1 MIDVRKLEI
10 LRELDRCGTITATA
24 AAVHLTPSA
33 VSQQLA
39 ALSKEAG
46 TPMLEPDGRR
56 VRLSE
61 AATLLLSHAHQ
72 IFTHLEHAESD
83 LAAFRRGDAG
93 TVRVGSFSSAVKA
106 IAVPLIS
113 DLARHS
119 RLRVEIRE
127 VEPETAIDALLA
139 RTVDV
144 SMTLAVS
151 DLLPGEHDRRIRSEH
166 LLDDVMD
173 VALPFDHPLA
183 GRAEIELADLA
194 EADWILAQPGVPC
207 WYLTRQACERAGFVP
222 RARHYADEFI
232 GVVGLI
238 AAGHGVG
245 LLPRLAQPEF
255 VNEPIV
261 LRPVAGVSPVRRIG
275 AQIRSGTADQPH
287 IAPVLEALRR
297 ISAEVAI
304 GPLECRARADIITTL
319 PPASSAPVSGAAAP
333 PVPVPAG

>member
-39 ALSKEAG
+39 ALSREAG

-93 TVRVGSFSSAVKA
+93 TVRIGTFSSAVKA
-106 IAVPLIS
+106 VAVPLIS
-113 DLARHS
+113 DLATRS

-127 VEPETAIDALLA
+127 VDPEQAMDALLA

-144 SMTLAVS
+144 SMTLASS
-151 DLLPGEHDRRIRSEH
+151 DLLPGQDDQRLRTEH
-166 LLDDVMD
+166 LFDDVLD

-183 GRAEIELADLA
+183 AHEEIELADLA
-194 EADWILAQPGVPC
+194 DADWILAQPGVPC
-207 WYLTRQACERAGFVP
+207 WQLTRDACERAGFVP

-238 AAGHGVG
+238 SAGHGVG
-245 LLPRLAQPEF
+245 LLPRLAQPDF

-261 LRPVAGVSPVRRIG
+261 LRPVAGTSPVRRIG
-275 AQIRSGTADQPH
+275 AQIRAGTADQPH
-287 IAPVLEALRR
+287 IAPVLAALRR
-297 ISAEVAI
+297 ISAEVAD
-304 GPLECRARADIITTL
+304 GPLECRAARLT
-319 PPASSAPVSGAAAP
+319 PALAA
-333 PVPVPAG
+333 G

>member
-39 ALSKEAG
+39 ALSREAG

-93 TVRVGSFSSAVKA
+93 TVRIGTFSSAVKA

-113 DLARHS
+113 DLATQS

-127 VEPETAIDALLA
+127 VDPERAMDALLA

-144 SMTLAVS
+144 SMTLASS
-151 DLLPGEHDRRIRSEH
+151 DLLPGQDDQRLRTEH
-166 LLDDVMD
+166 LFDDVMD
-173 VALPFDHPLA
+173 VALPFDHALA
-183 GRAEIELADLA
+183 DREEIELADLA
-194 EADWILAQPGVPC
+194 DADWILAQPGVPC
-207 WYLTRQACERAGFVP
+207 WQLTKDACERAGFVP

-245 LLPRLAQPEF
+245 LLPRLAQPDF

-261 LRPVAGVSPVRRIG
+261 LRPVAGISPVRRIG
-275 AQIRSGTADQPH
+275 AQIRAGTADQPH
-287 IAPVLEALRR
+287 IAPVLQALRR
-297 ISAEVAI
+297 ISAEVAD
-304 GPLECRARADIITTL
+304 GPLECRARRQVIDVLT
-319 PPASSAPVSGAAAP
+319 PVL
-333 PVPVPAG
+333 AGG

>member
-10 LRELDRCGTITATA
+10 LSELDRCGTITATA

-72 IFTHLEHAESD
+72 IFTHLEYAESD

-93 TVRVGSFSSAVKA
+93 TVRVGTFSSAVKA

-113 DLARHS
+113 DIATRT

-127 VEPETAIDALLA
+127 VEPETAVDALLA

-144 SMTLAVS
+144 SMTLATS
-151 DLLPGEHDRRIRSEH
+151 QLLPGEHDKRVWSEH
-166 LLDDVMD
+166 LLDDVLD

-183 GRAEIELADLA
+183 DREAISLSDLSD
-194 EADWILAQPGVPC
+194 ADWILAHPGVPC
-207 WYLTRQACERAGFVP
+207 WQLTRDACERAGFVP
-222 RARHYADEFI
+222 RARHYADEFT

-245 LLPRLAQPEF
+245 LLPRLAQPGF

-261 LRPVAGVSPVRRIG
+261 LRPVAGQRPVRRIG

-297 ISAEVAI
+297 ISAEVAV
-304 GPLECRARADIITTL
+304 GPLECRGRREVITMVSADTTPVL
-319 PPASSAPVSGAAAP
+319 AS
-333 PVPVPAG
+333 

>member
-1 MIDVRKLEI
+1 MTRKLHFMIDVRKLEI

-93 TVRVGSFSSAVKA
+93 TVRVGTFSSAVKA

-113 DLARHS
+113 DIATRT
-119 RLRVEIRE
+119 RLRVEIRG
-127 VEPETAIDALLA
+127 VEPEDAIDALLA

-144 SMTLAVS
+144 SMTLATS
-151 DLLPGEHDRRIRSEH
+151 DLLPGQHDKRIRSEH

-183 GRAEIELADLA
+183 HQETIELAELSD
-194 EADWILAQPGVPC
+194 ADWILAQPGVPC
-207 WYLTRQACERAGFVP
+207 WQLTRDACERAGFVP
-222 RARHYADEFI
+222 KARHYADGFV

-238 AAGHGVG
+238 SAGHGVA
-245 LLPRLAQPEF
+245 LIPRLAQPDF

-275 AQIRSGTADQPH
+275 AQIRSGTANQPH
-287 IAPVLEALRR
+287 IAPVLESLRR
-297 ISAEVAI
+297 ISAEVAV
-304 GPLECRARADIITTL
+304 GPLECRVPQNL
-319 PPASSAPVSGAAAP
+319 VEVVPPTPMM
-333 PVPVPAG
+333 AG

>member
-10 LRELDRCGTITATA
+10 LSELDRCGTITATA

-93 TVRVGSFSSAVKA
+93 TVRVGTFSSAVKA

-113 DLARHS
+113 EIATRT

-127 VEPETAIDALLA
+127 VEPETAVDALLA

-144 SMTLAVS
+144 SMTLATS
-151 DLLPGEHDRRIRSEH
+151 QLLPGEHDKRVWSEH
-166 LLDDVMD
+166 LLDDVLD

-183 GRAEIELADLA
+183 DREAISLADLSD
-194 EADWILAQPGVPC
+194 ADWILAHPGVPC
-207 WYLTRQACERAGFVP
+207 WQLTRNACERAGFVP
-222 RARHYADEFI
+222 RARHYADEFT

-245 LLPRLAQPEF
+245 LLPRLAQPGF

-261 LRPVAGVSPVRRIG
+261 LRPVAGQRPVRRIG
-275 AQIRSGTADQPH
+275 AQIRSGTGNQPH
-287 IAPVLEALRR
+287 IAPVLVALRR
-297 ISAEVAI
+297 ISAEVAV
-304 GPLECRARADIITTL
+304 GPLECRGRRELITMG
-319 PPASSAPVSGAAAP
+319 PPAATPVLTS
-333 PVPVPAG
+333 